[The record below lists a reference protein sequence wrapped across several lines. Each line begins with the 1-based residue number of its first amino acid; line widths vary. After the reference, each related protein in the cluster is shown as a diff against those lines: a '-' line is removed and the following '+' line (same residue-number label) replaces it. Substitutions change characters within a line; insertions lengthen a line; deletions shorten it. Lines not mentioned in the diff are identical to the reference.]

1 MLRLGQMSYKL
12 GLGAENCPRPYSAQ
26 NRRVP
31 KMTLL
36 LGGAL
41 LGTLHIYS
49 IYVYIYIR
57 LYTRQIRHLDPL
69 HPLLMSAL
77 PVKGTS

>member
-1 MLRLGQMSYKL
+1 MWSPVAQCREENECRVLRLGQMSYKL

-49 IYVYIYIR
+49 IYVYIYI
-57 LYTRQIRHLDPL
+57 YTVIYAANQAP
-69 HPLLMSAL
+69 
-77 PVKGTS
+77 